1 MRPSLSNFHL
11 FIVTLVL
18 GLGVAGILFSGSPS
32 FQLIWQSSNRDSI
45 IESSI
50 EPLAVP
56 KGPIVYDLS
65 CLNDENDV
73 GFNPIISLG
82 REIEKQSLEIIGPE
96 VAVEE
101 EMRVGKELKRELD
114 KEATYITTG
123 EKYASITQ
131 ILSRLLAK
139 MPEAKGFNYQIHL
152 IKSDEINA
160 FTAGAQIFVTT
171 GIYDFCTSKDE
182 LACIIGHEIYHNE
195 LGHIKKHIQKEKLLT
210 EIGAGISRMLTIPFG
225 QEDETMCDLKGVDLS
240 FKSGYDACVSIKLWQ
255 RMKVKSREGD
265 YDAIG
270 NLFRSHPYSQKR
282 ADCIF
287 SHINSNYGIQCRR

>member
-1 MRPSLSNFHL
+1 MRNSLSTFHL

-18 GLGVAGILFSGSPS
+18 GLSVAGILFSGSPA
-32 FQLIWQSSNRDSI
+32 FELIWDINTGDSTQANTK
-45 IESSI
+45 
-50 EPLAVP
+50 EPLVVP
-56 KGPIVYDLS
+56 KGPITYDLS

-82 REIEKQSLEIIGPE
+82 REIEKQSLEVIGPN
-96 VAVEE
+96 VTVEE
-101 EMRVGKELKRELD
+101 EMRVGRELKRQMD

-123 EKYASITQ
+123 DKYASLNQ
-131 ILSRLLAK
+131 LLKKLLSN
-139 MPEAKGFNYQIHL
+139 MSEPKGFSYQIHL

-240 FKSGYDACVSIKLWQ
+240 FKSGFDACVSIKLWQ
-255 RMKVKSREGD
+255 RMKSKSGEGD

-287 SHINSNYGIQCRR
+287 SHIDSNYGIRCGR